1 MKKKTRHSCVARRS
15 VLHSANSL
23 SRDITPVIH
32 TRGALLSF
40 VLVDFSLAPFWIW
53 LNSAPRPALL
63 GGLGGKGLD
72 TDGRFVGRGGGA
84 SLGRGGVD
92 LGGGDAT
99 GWNWT
104 AGRAVL
110 STDDRL
116 PLDFNWFLSLVGTAP
131 SLDVDFTAE
140 DIFRFLGLFSP
151 SFRNSFRSCFT
162 FEP

>member
-1 MKKKTRHSCVARRS
+1 MKKKTCHSCVARRS

-23 SRDITPVIH
+23 SPDINPVIY

-40 VLVDFSLAPFWIW
+40 VLVDLSLVPFWIW

-72 TDGRFVGRGGGA
+72 TDGRFVRGGGGGFLGRGGG
-84 SLGRGGVD
+84 D

-99 GWNWT
+99 LWNWT

-116 PLDFNWFLSLVGTAP
+116 PLGLRRKINNYRNCNLQCSKPILDLKLLYAISSLV
-131 SLDVDFTAE
+131 
-140 DIFRFLGLFSP
+140 
-151 SFRNSFRSCFT
+151 SFYSIVCN
-162 FEP
+162 

>member
-15 VLHSANSL
+15 VLHSTNSL
-23 SRDITPVIH
+23 SRDITPLIH

-40 VLVDFSLAPFWIW
+40 VLVDLSLVPLWIW

-72 TDGRFVGRGGGA
+72 TDGRFVCGGGGA
-84 SLGRGGVD
+84 SLGRGGGD

-116 PLDFNWFLSLVGTAP
+116 PLDLRRKINNYRNCNLQFSKTI
-131 SLDVDFTAE
+131 LDLKLHYV
-140 DIFRFLGLFSP
+140 ISSLFSFC
-151 SFRNSFRSCFT
+151 SNVCN
-162 FEP
+162 